1 MSVHEPGKSET
12 LRTETLQGNCT
23 REGDAD
29 FAIKTNKVG
38 DAPWTQ
44 RQVTDFV
51 QSALKRSPPSPS
63 RMTALRKEKKRS
75 EYSPGST
82 GLILC

>member
-1 MSVHEPGKSET
+1 MMSVHEPREPKTLRRPETMEET
-12 LRTETLQGNCT
+12 LRGIQV
-23 REGDAD
+23 REKIRWDGRHARDPQP
-29 FAIKTNKVG
+29 VG
-38 DAPWTQ
+38 
-44 RQVTDFV
+44 FV
-51 QSALKRSPPSPS
+51 YSGLKRSPPSPS

>member
-1 MSVHEPGKSET
+1 MSQESQKPEGPDILETSSKREIDPAFAMKMVGRMRAGFTADGSVH
-12 LRTETLQGNCT
+12 
-23 REGDAD
+23 
-29 FAIKTNKVG
+29 
-38 DAPWTQ
+38 
-44 RQVTDFV
+44 
-51 QSALKRSPPSPS
+51 SALKRSPPSPS